1 MKAVIQRVSRAS
13 VSVDGKITGQIGEG
27 LMVLLGVDR
36 EDDEK
41 DLEYLVK
48 KITAMRIFEDEQEKM
63 NLALADV
70 DGSLLV
76 ISQFTLLASTKKGNR
91 PSFTQAGPP
100 EMSNALYEQFI
111 ADCEKLGFHVEHGIF
126 GAHMEVSLVNDGPV
140 TIVIDSRDKN

>member
-13 VSVDGKITGQIGEG
+13 VSVDGKITGQIGKG

-36 EDDEK
+36 EDNEK

-100 EMSNALYEQFI
+100 EMSKALYEQFI

>member
-13 VSVDGKITGQIGEG
+13 VSVDGKITGQIGKG

-36 EDDEK
+36 EDNEK

>member
-1 MKAVIQRVSRAS
+1 MKAVIQRVCKAS
-13 VSVDGKITGQIGEG
+13 VSVDHKIIGSIDRG

-36 EDDEK
+36 EDNES
-41 DLEYLVK
+41 DLDYLVK
-48 KITAMRIFEDEQEKM
+48 KITGMRIFEDDQEKM

-70 DGSLLV
+70 GGSLLV

-111 ADCEKLGFHVEHGIF
+111 ARCRALGFKVEHGQF

-140 TIVIDSRDKN
+140 TIVIDSRDRG

>member
-1 MKAVIQRVSRAS
+1 MYPY
-13 VSVDGKITGQIGEG
+13 GKITGQIGKG

-36 EDDEK
+36 EDNEK

>member
-13 VSVDGKITGQIGEG
+13 VSVDDKITGQIGEG

-100 EMSNALYEQFI
+100 EMSKALYEQFI

>member
-13 VSVDGKITGQIGEG
+13 VSVDGKITGQIGKG

-36 EDDEK
+36 EDNEK

-111 ADCEKLGFHVEHGIF
+111 ADCEKLGFQVEHGIF